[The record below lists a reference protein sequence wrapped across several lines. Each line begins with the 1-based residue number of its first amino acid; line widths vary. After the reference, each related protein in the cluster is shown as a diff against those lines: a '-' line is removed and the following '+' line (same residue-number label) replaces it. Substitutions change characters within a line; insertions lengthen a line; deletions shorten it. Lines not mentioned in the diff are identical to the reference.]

1 MLQPGEA
8 FKAELEYQD
17 QLIEDP
23 YHQKLMEEDRLA
35 AIEEA
40 QARIAA
46 NAKSKADKIIKKNS
60 RELERLNKHAQKSV
74 LDNNFEAYKYA
85 IEKSRKILRQPFND
99 ELIRV
104 QWETTRRQI
113 WEILNGYKAG

>member
-8 FKAELEYQD
+8 FKSELEYQD
-17 QLIEDP
+17 QLIKDP
-23 YHQKLMEEDRLA
+23 DNQKLMEEDRLA

-46 NAKSKADKIIKKNS
+46 NAKSKADKIVKKNS
-60 RELERLNKHAQKSV
+60 RELERLNKHAQQSV

-99 ELIRV
+99 ELIKV

>member
-23 YHQKLMEEDRLA
+23 DHQKLMEEDRLA

-46 NAKSKADKIIKKNS
+46 NAKSKADKIVKKNS
-60 RELERLNKHAQKSV
+60 RELERLNKHAQQSV

-99 ELIRV
+99 ELIKV

>member
-1 MLQPGEA
+1 MTEGEYMDA
-8 FKAELEYQD
+8 QWQAHVEEND
-17 QLIEDP
+17 E
-23 YHQKLMEEDRLA
+23 HQEI
-35 AIEEA
+35 IEEA
-40 QARIAA
+40 QRHAMSQARMQ
-46 NAKSKADKIIKKNS
+46 ADKIVKKNS
-60 RELERLNKHAQKSV
+60 RELERLNIHAQKSV

>member
-23 YHQKLMEEDRLA
+23 DHQKLMEEDRLA

-46 NAKSKADKIIKKNS
+46 NAKSKADKIVKKNS
-60 RELERLNKHAQKSV
+60 RELERLNKHAQQSV
-74 LDNNFEAYKYA
+74 LDNNFAAYKYA

-99 ELIRV
+99 ELIKV

>member
-1 MLQPGEA
+1 MTEG
-8 FKAELEYQD
+8 EYQD
-17 QLIEDP
+17 AQWQAHVEENE
-23 YHQKLMEEDRLA
+23 QKEMDT
-35 AIEEA
+35 AIEAA

-60 RELERLNKHAQKSV
+60 RELERLNKHAQQSV
-74 LDNNFEAYKYA
+74 LDNNFAAYKYA

-99 ELIRV
+99 ELIKV

-113 WEILNGYKAG
+113 WEIVNGYKAG